1 MEMTK
6 EELIS
11 CIHEMDLKL
20 RPIALFVNPDNETIV
35 REGLKEIN
43 KEDACLVVINEAVP
57 KNRIIIA
64 ERDKLEIATHAPT
77 NLSRRGD
84 FGCNNCKHQPGPLLM
99 CDWMKTQPMVHLK
112 CPRWEA
118 RTK

>member
-1 MEMTK
+1 MTR
-6 EELIS
+6 EELKDY
-11 CIHEMDLKL
+11 IHEMDILM
-20 RPIALFVNPDNETIV
+20 RPVVLFVNPAGETIV
-35 REGLKEIN
+35 KKGLKEIN
-43 KEDACLVVINEAVP
+43 KEDACLVVMNEAVP

-84 FGCNNCKHQPGPLLM
+84 FGCNNCKHQPGPFLM
-99 CDWMKTQPMVHLK
+99 CDWMKEQLMVHFK